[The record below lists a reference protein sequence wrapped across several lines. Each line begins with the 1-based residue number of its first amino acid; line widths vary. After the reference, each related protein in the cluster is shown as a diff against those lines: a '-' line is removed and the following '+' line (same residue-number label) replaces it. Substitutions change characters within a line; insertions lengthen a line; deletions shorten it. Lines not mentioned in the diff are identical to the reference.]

1 MSGTAQIGLYA
12 EFAGNVIRQLPRD
25 ISSEQMKRWN
35 ADQASLQR
43 ILRSALMPVEKSDDG
58 FFTITDDPNIK
69 TSEIVARLRQK
80 FKVYVYREE
89 HLDTDFPAPK
99 EATTRRFKKT
109 VEADPEYAGKSAN
122 DVQNLPGI
130 TLRERLLTEEAYFDE
145 AGKHLDPKTWTIC
158 SGSRY
163 SGGDVPFVGWG
174 PASQG
179 LGVGWDWPDCRGS
192 GGRPRV
198 AVS

>member
-80 FKVYVYREE
+80 FKVYVYRE
-89 HLDTDFPAPK
+89 
-99 EATTRRFKKT
+99 
-109 VEADPEYAGKSAN
+109 
-122 DVQNLPGI
+122 
-130 TLRERLLTEEAYFDE
+130 
-145 AGKHLDPKTWTIC
+145 
-158 SGSRY
+158 
-163 SGGDVPFVGWG
+163 
-174 PASQG
+174 
-179 LGVGWDWPDCRGS
+179 
-192 GGRPRV
+192 
-198 AVS
+198 